1 MGATVIKDADIG
13 VANSNRDAGIKEAEC
28 LKAAMDAKFE
38 TDTKIEDDTRAYKLQ
53 VAEFEKEVNTAKAQ
67 AQLAY
72 QLEAAKLNQKI
83 KSEEIKI
90 DVVVRKKEIEIEE
103 QEILRKEKELK
114 GTVKLPAEAEAFKVQ
129 QVAQGKRTQTVAA
142 AKAEA
147 ERVRLIG
154 AAEVQAKAYQQYGDA
169 AVMALVV
176 ESLPKIA
183 AEVAAPLARTEEIV
197 MLGGSDKTT
206 AEVTKLLGQ
215 LPASV

>member
-1 MGATVIKDADIG
+1 MIKDADIG

-38 TDTKIEDDTRAYKLQ
+38 TDTKIEDDTRAFKLQ

-114 GTVKLPAEAEAFKVQ
+114 GTVKLPAEAEAFKYVLTFYYCTFLITS
-129 QVAQGKRTQTVAA
+129 RDLIFLSDT
-142 AKAEA
+142 
-147 ERVRLIG
+147 RLQFCFPFSEFNKWHKVS
-154 AAEVQAKAYQQYGDA
+154 AHKPW
-169 AVMALVV
+169 LPLKPRPK
-176 ESLPKIA
+176 ES
-183 AEVAAPLARTEEIV
+183 V
-197 MLGGSDKTT
+197 
-206 AEVTKLLGQ
+206 
-215 LPASV
+215 